1 MEKEKE
7 TVSSKELFVVTRIRK
22 PECLYEASN
31 EDTTVKIAEMEE
43 LETQMS
49 ANGQS
54 LDAFAAVMGP
64 EHPGRLRLYGAGV
77 TKTTLKEKIG
87 NSEPIS
93 NATNYVVLQMQ
104 ERMQKMEKQMK
115 EQKRTT

>member
-1 MEKEKE
+1 M
-7 TVSSKELFVVTRIRK
+7 L
-22 PECLYEASN
+22 CW
-31 EDTTVKIAEMEE
+31 AEMEE
-43 LETQMS
+43 LQTQMS

-64 EHPGRLRLYGAGV
+64 EHPGRLRLHGAGV

-93 NATNYVVLQMQ
+93 NATNDLVLQMQ
-104 ERMQKMEKQMK
+104 ERMQKTEK
-115 EQKRTT
+115 QKRTMRQEVMMT